1 MRYHVIN
8 HVDTERGFRGGIG
21 VLNPFVQTGSGQHL
35 YRGAVIYIMPFQPV
49 IDSLADILRQSV
61 WVAAL
66 AGILPLSAL
75 IDFIDVRGKLHI
87 LELVGAVPLW
97 SWAITPS
104 GGRLLL
110 AKQRILGSRD
120 CLQDQFGNT
129 VALEVLDGR
138 YGDRYFA
145 SSPGTLR
152 LVLGAYPSVEIE
164 NDHKNMAGEDFDLRV
179 QTLEVVHISRRNP
192 KIQSTPPRLR
202 WRQVLVD
209 SWRVASPLYLSTT
222 LLGWALLIGTIVMS
236 AFFETW
242 ISLAFLLLVPASGVV
257 VSCLYGS
264 QPRRLLVEK
273 ESEYVRLLVV
283 TEHMNSA
290 DWLVIYGESTLVN
303 SLLNR
308 PLEPNGPS
316 LPPAVAAV
324 FRSVLRL
331 FILGQWG
338 LVLGAAATQNWNSYF
353 ICFWISFSIF
363 SNAYLITPERIAESW
378 SKSQANLKIERYNTR
393 VSTRRALI
401 NTITALNPDTFSFDG
416 EVGAPDMTKFNGESM
431 NWVDPILARSSSR
444 TTWEEATRKAM
455 MKAHP
460 QLMIDDLSLPKFR
473 EHPNNFLTPTWN
485 ADYSDPD
492 RCYWRRFIPEGI
504 YIAAKIKKVAKLPDR
519 RVVGIDL

>member
-1 MRYHVIN
+1 
-8 HVDTERGFRGGIG
+8 
-21 VLNPFVQTGSGQHL
+21 
-35 YRGAVIYIMPFQPV
+35 MPFQSA
-49 IDSLADILRQSV
+49 IDSLADISQNV

-75 IDFIDVRGKLHI
+75 IDFIDVAQKLHI

-97 SWAITPS
+97 SWVITPS
-104 GGRLLL
+104 GSRLLL

-145 SSPGTLR
+145 SSPETLR

-164 NDHKNMAGEDFDLRV
+164 NNHKNMAGEDFDLRV
-179 QTLEVVHISRRNP
+179 QTLEFVHISRRNP
-192 KIQSTPPRLR
+192 NLRSTPPRLR

-209 SWRVASPLYLSTT
+209 SWRDASPIYLSTT
-222 LLGWALLIGTIVMS
+222 LLGWALLIGTTVMS

-242 ISLAFLLLVPASGVV
+242 ISLAFLLLVPVSGVV
-257 VSCLYGS
+257 ISCLYGS

-273 ESEYVRLLVV
+273 EAKYVRLLVV

-290 DWLVIYGESTLVN
+290 NWLVIYGESTLVN
-303 SLLNR
+303 SLVNR

-316 LPPAVAAV
+316 LPPAMAAV
-324 FRSVLRL
+324 FRFILRL

-363 SNAYLITPERIAESW
+363 SHAYLVTPERVAKSW
-378 SKSQANLKIERYNTR
+378 SKFQANLKIQRYTTR
-393 VSTRRALI
+393 VSSRRALI
-401 NTITALNPDTFSFDG
+401 NTIVTLNPDTFSFD
-416 EVGAPDMTKFNGESM
+416 EKDRAPDMARFNSQSM
-431 NWVDPILARSSSR
+431 NWVDSILARSSNR
-444 TTWEEATRKAM
+444 TIWEEATRKAM
-455 MKAHP
+455 IEAY
-460 QLMIDDLSLPKFR
+460 QQRMIDDLKSR
-473 EHPNNFLTPTWN
+473 EHPDNFLSDAWN
-485 ADYSDPD
+485 AEYSDPVQ
-492 RCYWRRFIPEGI
+492 CYWRRFIPEGI
-504 YIAAKIKKVAKLPDR
+504 YIAAKIKKAANLPNR
-519 RVVGIDL
+519 TVKG